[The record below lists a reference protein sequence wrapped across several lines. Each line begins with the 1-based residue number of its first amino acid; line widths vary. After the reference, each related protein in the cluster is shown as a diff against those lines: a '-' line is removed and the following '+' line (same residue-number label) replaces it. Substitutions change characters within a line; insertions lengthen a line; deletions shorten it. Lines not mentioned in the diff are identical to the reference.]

1 MGQAA
6 SQRDQIKG
14 NKRNPSKSTAI
25 TQKKRVR
32 HFVFFFFS
40 SVRISP
46 DYSEIKCQKT
56 IDIQDKI
63 RLWKFEICRNLLPYH
78 LTKNSRI
85 NMYVHKS
92 QPSTSYT
99 NKHSEL

>member
-14 NKRNPSKSTAI
+14 NKRDPSKSTTI
-25 TQKKRVR
+25 TQKKRFR
-32 HFVFFFFS
+32 HFFFFS

-56 IDIQDKI
+56 TDIQDK
-63 RLWKFEICRNLLPYH
+63 FVEI
-78 LTKNSRI
+78 
-85 NMYVHKS
+85 
-92 QPSTSYT
+92 
-99 NKHSEL
+99 

>member
-14 NKRNPSKSTAI
+14 NKRDPCKSTII
-25 TQKKRVR
+25 TQKKSLG
-32 HFVFFFFS
+32 HFFFS
-40 SVRISP
+40 ARISP
-46 DYSEIKCQKT
+46 DYFEIKCQKT